1 MAKIFS
7 DVLRSAIRDSGLTGT
22 ALAKKTGVP
31 QPRIC
36 EFMQGRDIRLKT
48 AEKLARF
55 LRLELKP
62 K

>member
-7 DVLRSAIRDSGLTGT
+7 DVLRSAIKDSALTMKELS
-22 ALAKKTGVP
+22 AKTGVP

-36 EFMQGRDIRLKT
+36 VFMQGKDIRLKT
-48 AEKLARF
+48 AEKLASY

-62 K
+62 R